1 MHLEYRP
8 AGPRF
13 WGKTSLGCPAGSDVS
28 NDRDRKLVY
37 FTSPIYGTYPT
48 YLYGRCNPST
58 KYHGHP
64 SMLSVCSQE
73 SCCPST
79 CLLVIF
85 FGTNDTNTHTHTE
98 NTCFEG
104 NFWKKDIFTAHTQP
118 PQGSEILVPKT
129 FGKTKL
135 PPPTLH
141 VVFFS
146 HKALLSRPCLR
157 YHVHS
162 QPYILRV

>member
-8 AGPRF
+8 PGPRF
-13 WGKTSLGCPAGSDVS
+13 WGKTSLGWAAGSDVS
-28 NDRDRKLVY
+28 NDRDRKLVN

-48 YLYGRCNPST
+48 YFYGRSKAST

-64 SMLSVCSQE
+64 SILLVCSQE
-73 SCCPST
+73 SCYPSA
-79 CLLVIF
+79 CRRVIF
-85 FGTNDTNTHTHTE
+85 LEQMTQTLTHTQKTHVSKR
-98 NTCFEG
+98 

-135 PPPTLH
+135 PAQPCTLS
-141 VVFFS
+141 FS
-146 HKALLSRPCLR
+146 NKALLSRPCLR